1 MTARGSTEADR
12 QPNRQGSAGSSL
24 PGGAG
29 TGGAEAIGRIRVL
42 VVDDS
47 VVIRRLVTQ
56 ALSEDEVF
64 DVVGIAANG
73 VIALQKIPQV
83 KPDVVT
89 LDIEMPEMDG
99 LETLRHIKAEFP
111 RIKVVMFSTLT
122 ERGGRHTLEALSLGA
137 DDYVTKAANVGSL
150 DTSLGRLRGELSP
163 KIKQFFS
170 HAAAPATAPRPMAVP
185 GPRGIEP
192 PTQRGERAAMTK
204 RVDIVAIGVS
214 TGGPNALADMMPKLP
229 ETIPCPIVI
238 TQHMPPMFTRL
249 LAERLSARS
258 AIEVREAQEGDVL
271 RPGLALMAPGG
282 FHLKLRR
289 RGHQVVARLD
299 EGPQENSCRPAVDVM
314 FRSVREVYGA
324 HALAVIM
331 TGMGKDGLLGTEP
344 MYQAGSPVIAQ
355 DRATS
360 VVWGMPGYIVE
371 TGLADVVA
379 PLDRIA
385 GEIMRI
391 VTRGATL

>member
-1 MTARGSTEADR
+1 MTARGSTA
-12 QPNRQGSAGSSL
+12 SIAGQASG
-24 PGGAG
+24 PRGATNGGAN
-29 TGGAEAIGRIRVL
+29 GAGANTPIRVL

-56 ALSEDEVF
+56 ALSEDDAF

-73 VIALQKIPQV
+73 IIALQKIPQV
-83 KPDVVT
+83 KPDVLT

-99 LETLRHIKAEFP
+99 LETLRRVKQEFP
-111 RIKVVMFSTLT
+111 NIKVVMFSTLT

-150 DTSLGRLRGELSP
+150 DTSLARLRGELSP
-163 KIKQFFS
+163 KIKQFF
-170 HAAAPATAPRPMAVP
+170 HQPAPIATPPAAAVP
-185 GPRGIEP
+185 GPRGTLP
-192 PTQRGERAAMTK
+192 PKERGQRAAVTK
-204 RVDIVAIGVS
+204 RVDVVAIGVS
-214 TGGPNALADMMPKLP
+214 TGGPNALAEMIPKLP

-249 LAERLSARS
+249 LSERLSSQS

-271 RPGLALMAPGG
+271 KPGLALMAPGG

-289 RGHQVVARLD
+289 RGHEVVACLD
-299 EGPQENSCRPAVDVM
+299 EGPQENSCRPSVDVM
-314 FRSVREVYGA
+314 FRSVREVYGS

-331 TGMGKDGLLGTEP
+331 TGMGKDGLIETEP

-385 GEIMRI
+385 SEIMRI
-391 VTRGATL
+391 VSGGAKR

>member
-1 MTARGSTEADR
+1 MVSARRSGGTPTNES
-12 QPNRQGSAGSSL
+12 QSS
-24 PGGAG
+24 
-29 TGGAEAIGRIRVL
+29 IRVL

-56 ALSEDEVF
+56 ALSEDSAF

-73 VIALQKIPQV
+73 AIALQKIPQV
-83 KPDVVT
+83 KPDVIT

-99 LETLRHIKAEFP
+99 LETLRRVKQEYP
-111 RIKVVMFSTLT
+111 GVKVVMFSTLT

-150 DTSLGRLRGELSP
+150 DTSLARLRGELSP

-170 HAAAPATAPRPMAVP
+170 HETAPPAVQSPTPPTIP
-185 GPRGIEP
+185 GPHDLPPPPERGP
-192 PTQRGERAAMTK
+192 RAPLAK
-204 RVDIVAIGVS
+204 RVDIVAIGIS
-214 TGGPNALADMMPKLP
+214 TGGPNALAAMIP
-229 ETIPCPIVI
+229 EITQTIPCPMVI
-238 TQHMPPMFTRL
+238 TQHMPAMFTRL
-249 LAERLSARS
+249 LSERLSARS
-258 AIEVREAQEGDVL
+258 SIEVREAQEGDVL
-271 RPGLALMAPGG
+271 KPGTALMAPGG
-282 FHLKLRR
+282 FHLKLKR
-289 RGHQVVARLD
+289 RGHEVVACLD

-314 FRSVREVYGA
+314 FRSVQEIYGA

-331 TGMGKDGLLGTEP
+331 TGMGKDGLAATES

-355 DRATS
+355 DRDTS

-391 VTRGATL
+391 VTRGPQR